1 MIDNHYT
8 DEDEFEGDEEESS
21 DVLTACA
28 LYIQTGS
35 IERVLRELRKKLPLT
50 DAELND
56 VVAEATFKVMA
67 AAPRELRQS
76 PEAVISW
83 HRWNYLYG
91 KAMKGGKMKEAMD
104 AQKNMDALMA
114 RVH

>member
-1 MIDNHYT
+1 MIDNHFI
-8 DEDEFEGDEEESS
+8 DDEENESEEGEED

-50 DAELND
+50 EAQLND

-76 PEAVISW
+76 PEAVVSW
-83 HRWNYLYG
+83 HRWNYIYG
-91 KAMKGGKMKEAMD
+91 KAMKKGNMKDAMD
-104 AQKNMDALMA
+104 AQKNMDNLMA